1 MKKVLL
7 SSVAALAVFAAAA
20 PAVSAYTR
28 NDPGIKYGPDNQN
41 GKVLDKDGNVVD
53 TTDPKQ
59 YSHTDN
65 TSKNDKYTPGTAA
78 TNPYDAPNVPGNTSR
93 PVTVEANVTY
103 VRVTV
108 KDVQGNPV
116 AGVVVDI
123 FDGENYHTG
132 TTDANGDFAVRA
144 KAGLV
149 AKARV
154 ANAPAGYFVP
164 GYLSAPKSA
173 TVAPGQM
180 FTNIELTVE
189 KTDTYNIPGQ
199 KTVTPGS
206 DNGSSVDAKD
216 AKSEAQKTEKAAKA
230 AKDGKA
236 ASAQAGKALPKTSAA
251 K

>member
-28 NDPGIKYGPDNQN
+28 TDPGIKYGPDNQN

-65 TSKNDKYTPGTAA
+65 TSKTDKYTPDTPA

-123 FDGENYHTG
+123 FDGQKYQMG
-132 TTDANGDFAVRA
+132 TTDANGDFAVPA

-173 TVAPGQM
+173 TVVPGQM

-206 DNGSSVDAKD
+206 DNGSSVDAKNE
-216 AKSEAQKTEKAAKA
+216 AKKTENKGGEAAKA
-230 AKDGKA
+230 GKA
-236 ASAQAGKALPKTSAA
+236 SSAQAGKALPKTSAV

>member
-1 MKKVLL
+1 M
-7 SSVAALAVFAAAA
+7 
-20 PAVSAYTR
+20 
-28 NDPGIKYGPDNQN
+28 
-41 GKVLDKDGNVVD
+41 
-53 TTDPKQ
+53 
-59 YSHTDN
+59 
-65 TSKNDKYTPGTAA
+65 
-78 TNPYDAPNVPGNTSR
+78 
-93 PVTVEANVTY
+93 
-103 VRVTV
+103 
-108 KDVQGNPV
+108 
-116 AGVVVDI
+116 
-123 FDGENYHTG
+123 
-132 TTDANGDFAVRA
+132 
-144 KAGLV
+144 V

-206 DNGSSVDAKD
+206 DNGSSVDAK
-216 AKSEAQKTEKAAKA
+216 SEAQKTEKAAKA